1 MSQDSWE
8 TFGVKS
14 SGWEGGGGGWGGGE
28 GEKRERIC

>member
-8 TFGVKS
+8 KPFGLKS
-14 SGWEGGGGGWGGGE
+14 QMRVGGWGGGE